1 MIDKW
6 EKTFKENKVV
16 LLTTTSLFG
25 SYCQYSRLPDWKK
38 LKSTSGAQYVK
49 LSKSLIDSW
58 ESDYRVEST
67 TSNEDELIK
76 RISKLS
82 GISLAEFQHGY
93 ERGCF
98 FCPLYDNY
106 KDFLCGKIIEDKL
119 IPNKNRLM
127 TVSDALNEW
136 KPLAIKRM
144 MNLIKEKRLQATA
157 MFYDSLRTKPISHSF
172 FN

>member
-1 MIDKW
+1 M
-6 EKTFKENKVV
+6 
-16 LLTTTSLFG
+16 
-25 SYCQYSRLPDWKK
+25 
-38 LKSTSGAQYVK
+38 
-49 LSKSLIDSW
+49 
-58 ESDYRVEST
+58 VEST

>member
-1 MIDKW
+1 MSKINLVLDLDNTLISSISFREMKRLKNLNKRKLKFKVMEKISIEAKNVGERIDRFLVREFFLYSRGEIIRRIKKG
-6 EKTFKENKVV
+6 EV
-16 LLTTTSLFG
+16 LLNG
-25 SYCQYSRLPDWKK
+25 KPVKPSYK
-38 LKSTSGAQYVK
+38 L
-49 LSKSLIDSW
+49 
-58 ESDYRVEST
+58 EE
-67 TSNEDELIK
+67 EDEIDLENFSEK
-76 RISKLS
+76 V
-82 GISLAEFQHGY
+82 
-93 ERGCF
+93 
-98 FCPLYDNY
+98 
-106 KDFLCGKIIEDKL
+106 IENKL